1 MAAPPTRQRSFFSP
15 GGNSG
20 EDFGFVKSSSPK
32 NAFSNNGSS
41 AASSPKNT
49 FSNNGSSDIQTLV
62 KDTLTKIGQY
72 FVQNS
77 PTLALFVSKLT
88 TLKESFGSEITS
100 IIDDLGNQTEA
111 DYQMM
116 KTGANSPRRR
126 KTRRASRKTQKHR
139 SRRH

>member
-1 MAAPPTRQRSFFSP
+1 
-15 GGNSG
+15 
-20 EDFGFVKSSSPK
+20 
-32 NAFSNNGSS
+32 
-41 AASSPKNT
+41 
-49 FSNNGSSDIQTLV
+49 V